1 MEKHKNDKNGWI
13 GGWCWLE
20 KYKDGHMKDG
30 NMGGEVQSR
39 QKWVDIWIALATE
52 VQKQTFED

>member
-1 MEKHKNDKNGWI
+1 MIEIWMEKHKNDKNGWI

-30 NMGGEVQSR
+30 NMGGEVKSR
-39 QKWVDIWIALATE
+39 QEWMDIWIALAGE
-52 VQKQTFED
+52 V